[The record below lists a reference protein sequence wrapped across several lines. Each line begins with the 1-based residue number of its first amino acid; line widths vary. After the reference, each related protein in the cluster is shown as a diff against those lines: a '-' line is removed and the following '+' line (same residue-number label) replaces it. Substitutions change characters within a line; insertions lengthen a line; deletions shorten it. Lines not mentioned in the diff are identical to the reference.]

1 MNFLADE
8 SIDRQIVVLLR
19 KNGYYVDYVA
29 EMDPGIN
36 DKEVLKI
43 ARKKRQI
50 LLTADKDFGELVY
63 RQKLNTSSIILVR
76 LAGIIS
82 EDKAIIVN
90 NAIKKHHSAINKSSF
105 TVISTNSIR
114 IRRVY

>member
-8 SIDRQIVVLLR
+8 SLDKQIVVLLR
-19 KNGYYVDYVA
+19 KNGYYVEYVA

-36 DKEVLKI
+36 DKEVLQI
-43 ARKKRQI
+43 AQKKGLVLI
-50 LLTADKDFGELVY
+50 TADKDFGELVY
-63 RQKLNTSSIILVR
+63 RQKLEISSVILVR

-82 EDKAIIVN
+82 DDKAIIVYDT
-90 NAIKKHHSAINKSSF
+90 IKKHYSEIKDSF
-105 TVISTNSIR
+105 TVISANSIR